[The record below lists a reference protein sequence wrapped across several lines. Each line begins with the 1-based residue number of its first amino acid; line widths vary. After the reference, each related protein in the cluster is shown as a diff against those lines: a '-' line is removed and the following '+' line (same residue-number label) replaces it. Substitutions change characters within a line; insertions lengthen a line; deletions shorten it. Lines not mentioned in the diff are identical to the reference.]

1 MSGIVGGINLRSS
14 GLVNNSSASDGQVFT
29 GTGAGLPAG
38 FEAAAGGG
46 KGLQCIMDTEVVI
59 LSTTDTS
66 WADLMTVTITPAKSS
81 SRFLLMASTISH
93 SGDSGSRFGFVRD
106 STEIFF
112 GTGLEECTYGAWAG
126 GASYDIG
133 IGASHYLDSPAT
145 DSEIVYRFKWR
156 CQSGTIYLNRNSRDT
171 SGDPRCASSFIVM
184 EIGA

>member
-14 GLVNNSSASDGQVFT
+14 GLVNNSSAADGQLLT

-46 KGLQCIMDTEVVI
+46 KVLQCIMDTEVVI

-66 WADLMTVTITPAKSS
+66 WADLMTVTITPDTSS
-81 SRFLLMASTISH
+81 SRFLLMASTNSH

-112 GTGLEECTYGAWAG
+112 GTDQDEGTYGAYAG
-126 GASYDIG
+126 GNPYNINV
-133 IGASHYLDSPAT
+133 GAAHYLDSPAT
-145 DSEIVYRFKWR
+145 ASEIVYRFKWR
-156 CQSGTIYLNRNSRDT
+156 SASGTTYLNRNARDAGT
-171 SGDPRCASSFIVM
+171 DPRFASSFIVM